1 MTSPC
6 KILFDEGL
14 HAWMTPQ
21 DTARRL
27 FINPIDLF
35 GMKDVQD
42 QGHTRNHNLSYA
54 SDVGFEPKDVSTI

>member
-1 MTSPC
+1 
-6 KILFDEGL
+6 
-14 HAWMTPQ
+14 MTPQ

-54 SDVGFEPKDVSTI
+54 FDVGFEPKDVSTI